1 MADYIAMLRV
11 KFSEYRRA
19 RFAGH
24 DNLFEQRPEGDA
36 VVFNREHVAAN
47 LLIPFFAKAVDRQ
60 RIIGQLPQDRRHRH
74 FASMQSSQ
82 ALAQSVFGT
91 IKALGR
97 LPLLSSV
104 VAENGQSAFSPTL
117 SEEMLELEKSIHT
130 LGERPGRSTSVDVWL
145 GGCYRVAVEC
155 KLAEAYFGNCSRTQL
170 KPKAATFATQHC
182 DGTYTRQRGRAAHCA
197 LTEIGVRYWNYLEPL
212 LGWAANTDH
221 RPCPLA
227 DTYQLVRNILAA
239 CVSDDGKLTIDS
251 GHALLI
257 YDQRN
262 PAMTTGGECDRQ
274 WRVVSGALRAAST
287 LRRMSWQALIA
298 QWPSDEVLDWL
309 KEELEL
315 KYGLRPI

>member
-1 MADYIAMLRV
+1 MLNSERMADYIAMLRV

-47 LLIPFFAKAVDRQ
+47 LLIPFFDKAVDRQ

-104 VAENGQSAFSPTL
+104 VAENGQSAFSPTR

-130 LGERPGRSTSVDVWL
+130 LGERPGRS
-145 GGCYRVAVEC
+145 
-155 KLAEAYFGNCSRTQL
+155 
-170 KPKAATFATQHC
+170 
-182 DGTYTRQRGRAAHCA
+182 
-197 LTEIGVRYWNYLEPL
+197 
-212 LGWAANTDH
+212 
-221 RPCPLA
+221 
-227 DTYQLVRNILAA
+227 
-239 CVSDDGKLTIDS
+239 
-251 GHALLI
+251 
-257 YDQRN
+257 
-262 PAMTTGGECDRQ
+262 
-274 WRVVSGALRAAST
+274 
-287 LRRMSWQALIA
+287 
-298 QWPSDEVLDWL
+298 
-309 KEELEL
+309 
-315 KYGLRPI
+315 